1 MNETKSWME
10 ECESRMEEGKGW
22 MEEHKRKIGV
32 SM

>member
-1 MNETKSWME
+1 MKETKSWME

-22 MEEHKRKIGV
+22 MEESKRKISV